1 MASPR
6 GMRLC
11 PESCGGGAR
20 RYWTTTLPTIF
31 GWTEQKYGYV
41 PGLLKVKLNFSSVSI
56 TLDLNALGSSELTTV
71 CGMSSRLVQ
80 VTVVPAGMVSSFG
93 EKLKLSIFTS
103 AIAGFCW
110 ALATRLFW
118 PTAQNPAASIITDAS
133 PTTDRFLL
141 MCFFPLSI
149 L

>member
-41 PGLLKVKLNFSSVSI
+41 PGLLKVKLNFSSVSS
-56 TLDLNALGSSELTTV
+56 TLDLNAFGSSELTTV
-71 CGMSSRLVQ
+71 WGMSSRFVH
-80 VTVVPAGMVSSFG
+80 VTVVPAGTVRTAG

-103 AIAGFCW
+103 ASDTVCCAS
-110 ALATRLFW
+110 AVKPFW
-118 PTAQNPAASIITDAS
+118 RAVGHVRPRAN
-133 PTTDRFLL
+133 
-141 MCFFPLSI
+141 
-149 L
+149 